1 MIVSRWVVVVGKDE
15 TIWDETMS
23 GNTCANVSSGMKS
36 LKLLVPHALIVHI
49 LLSTVMIK
57 PRKIQSSRNYIFK
70 QT

>member
-49 LLSTVMIK
+49 LLS
-57 PRKIQSSRNYIFK
+57 PQ
-70 QT
+70 